1 MTSSC
6 AGVISSMRKADSDAG
21 SRRMRSMTGKRGASL
36 ALMSARLGE
45 SWASSVDGASGDD
58 GDDGSG
64 RDDEV
69 VVEESWSRVV
79 ARSKGIKRLNT
90 SMQNAA

>member
-1 MTSSC
+1 
-6 AGVISSMRKADSDAG
+6 
-21 SRRMRSMTGKRGASL
+21 MRSMTGKRGASL

-45 SWASSVDGASGDD
+45 SWASPVDGARDDD
-58 GDDGSG
+58 GGNGG

-69 VVEESWSRVV
+69 VVEESWSRVE
-79 ARSKGIKRLNT
+79 ARSKGTKRLNT